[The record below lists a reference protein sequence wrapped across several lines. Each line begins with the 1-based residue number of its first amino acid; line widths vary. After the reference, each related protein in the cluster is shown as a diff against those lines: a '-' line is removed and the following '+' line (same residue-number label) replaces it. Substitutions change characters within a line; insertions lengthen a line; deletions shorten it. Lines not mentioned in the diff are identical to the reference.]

1 MGNADADS
9 SLYSPGIAWTD
20 FNIPITVV
28 PCSIT
33 ALAITDIIASL
44 NSSST

>member
-1 MGNADADS
+1 MANADADS
-9 SLYSPGIAWTD
+9 SIYQGVTSTD